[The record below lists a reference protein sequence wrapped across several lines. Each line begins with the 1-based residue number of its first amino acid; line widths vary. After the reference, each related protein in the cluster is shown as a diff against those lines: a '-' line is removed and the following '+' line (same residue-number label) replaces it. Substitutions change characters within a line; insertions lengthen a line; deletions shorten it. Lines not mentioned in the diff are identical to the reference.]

1 MTWQQCLP
9 QVPRQVCIQ
18 VACYSFHRM
27 ALQVTCVPYVGT
39 LGTPI
44 CQPPRH
50 LVRYASSLYSR
61 SHQSSLKP
69 QATAYGLSTNIGQ
82 SGWSSYL
89 PNHLRTLAVRQLR
102 SCLREKWKRPGR
114 SLCLSILTNLLSIPL
129 VLLTCHYHH
138 HHYIYSFHSTREQ
151 DE

>member
-1 MTWQQCLP
+1 
-9 QVPRQVCIQ
+9 
-18 VACYSFHRM
+18 M

-82 SGWSSYL
+82 SGWSSHL

-129 VLLTCHYHH
+129 VLVHITIITITIDIRFTAHPNRINNITIRWRNIIFINIHTL
-138 HHYIYSFHSTREQ
+138 SFIT
-151 DE
+151 